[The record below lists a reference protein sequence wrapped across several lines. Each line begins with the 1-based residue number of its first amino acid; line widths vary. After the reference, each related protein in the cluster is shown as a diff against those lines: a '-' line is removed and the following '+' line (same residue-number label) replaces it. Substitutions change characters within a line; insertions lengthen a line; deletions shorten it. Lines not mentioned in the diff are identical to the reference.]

1 MITGLVCERIP
12 RAYGLDAMRDVQVL
26 SPMHKGEAGTQ
37 SPQRGPARAAQSVT
51 GPEVARGLVR
61 FRLGDRVLQ
70 TKNDYEKDV
79 FNGDLGHIEDVDVD
93 GGRGARVL

>member
-37 SPQRGPARAAQSVT
+37 ALNEALRERLQSHRAGSGPGT
-51 GPEVARGLVR
+51 GAVPPGRPGAPDQK
-61 FRLGDRVLQ
+61 RL
-70 TKNDYEKDV
+70 
-79 FNGDLGHIEDVDVD
+79 
-93 GGRGARVL
+93 